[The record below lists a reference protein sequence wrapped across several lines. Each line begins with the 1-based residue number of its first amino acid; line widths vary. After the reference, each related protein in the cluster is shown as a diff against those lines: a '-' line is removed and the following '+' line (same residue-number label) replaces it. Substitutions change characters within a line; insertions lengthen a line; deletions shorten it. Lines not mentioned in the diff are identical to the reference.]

1 MMMKM
6 FSFKIESLPKI
17 EIQSFT
23 LFLAHYE
30 IESNYSGKIICR
42 ESNGDFLFLTPN
54 RFFCWN
60 SMLDTISER
69 GSKLG
74 FSSLLHKMVR
84 KFIWQFYYRVNC
96 QLEPSLEMIVKRS
109 SEL

>member
-1 MMMKM
+1 
-6 FSFKIESLPKI
+6 
-17 EIQSFT
+17 
-23 LFLAHYE
+23 
-30 IESNYSGKIICR
+30 
-42 ESNGDFLFLTPN
+42 
-54 RFFCWN
+54 
-60 SMLDTISER
+60 MLDTISER

-109 SEL
+109 MRGLLRQFHAHSFANFWGFTHSHNRQNKNYIFPHKCYIVALLFLIENPNL